1 MSKFDAFKY
10 QSNQVGGQRR
20 VVLDG
25 SDAYANQGGYVLS
38 FKHVPSGTEVEFK
51 AFITTF
57 NETYSSDWAQE
68 TVFGR
73 VDPIYNFKMTTR
85 NISLAFKVPA
95 FSESEAFE
103 NLGKV
108 QRLAQF
114 LYPNYTDL
122 GEAQTISQ
130 GPLVRLKVMN
140 LLQDAS
146 HKKSS
151 AEGKLDNDYY
161 KSYKSNKELDRGL
174 LGIIDNLS
182 IGHNLE
188 NLDAGVFQKG
198 INTIL
203 PKLLEINLGFKPIH
217 EQPLGWGQENK
228 NFGGEEGTESLFP
241 YGVDL
246 ETYNASKIDDQ
257 AKNVSEEQ
265 AAENDERDLQGATDN
280 MKANQQKAEEEAG
293 MSPSSAA
300 ERADSGSPEAHQG
313 PGGPTYGPL
322 VWLVT
327 NSFEAKKGNI

>member
-1 MSKFDAFKY
+1 MSIFDAFKY
-10 QSNQVGGQRR
+10 KSNQVGDRE
-20 VVLDG
+20 VIVLDG
-25 SDAYANQGGYVLS
+25 SDAYANLGGYVIS
-38 FKHVPSGTEVEFK
+38 FQHVPTGKSVEFK

-85 NISLAFKVPA
+85 TISLAFKVPA

-151 AEGKLDNDYY
+151 PTLKPNEGYY
-161 KSYKSNKELDRGL
+161 ESYKSAASATTAPGQQPNKELDRGL

-217 EQPLGWGQENK
+217 EQPLGWGQKNK

-241 YGVDL
+241 YGVDS
-246 ETYNASKIDDQ
+246 EIYYAGKDDDQ

-280 MKANQQKAEEEAG
+280 MKANQQKAEEGVGITPVQA
-293 MSPSSAA
+293 S
-300 ERADSGSPEAHQG
+300 SPE
-313 PGGPTYGPL
+313 
-322 VWLVT
+322 
-327 NSFEAKKGNI
+327 NIQRALEKRGAGHYHSDDDW

>member
-10 QSNQVGGQRR
+10 QSNQVGGREV

-38 FKHVPSGTEVEFK
+38 FKHVPTGKTVEFK

-85 NISLAFKVPA
+85 NIALAFKVPA

-146 HKKSS
+146 DKKSS
-151 AEGKLDNDYY
+151 PTLKPNEGYY
-161 KSYKSNKELDRGL
+161 ESYISDESPERGL
-174 LGIIDNLS
+174 LGIIENLTV
-182 IGHNLE
+182 GHNLE

-198 INTIL
+198 NNTIL
-203 PKLLEINLGFKPIH
+203 PKLLEITIGSFRPIH
-217 EQPLGWGQENK
+217 EQPLGWGENG

-246 ETYNASKIDDQ
+246 ETYHVPDIEAEGSS
-257 AKNVSEEQ
+257 VSPEL
-265 AAENDERDLQGATDN
+265 AAENDERDAQGIIDNATARQQRLEEKIGMLGINYLQTPEDVVVDDINYLQTPEDIGI
-280 MKANQQKAEEEAG
+280 
-293 MSPSSAA
+293 PSL
-300 ERADSGSPEAHQG
+300 
-313 PGGPTYGPL
+313 GGLPP
-322 VWLVT
+322 
-327 NSFEAKKGNI
+327 AKGTETF